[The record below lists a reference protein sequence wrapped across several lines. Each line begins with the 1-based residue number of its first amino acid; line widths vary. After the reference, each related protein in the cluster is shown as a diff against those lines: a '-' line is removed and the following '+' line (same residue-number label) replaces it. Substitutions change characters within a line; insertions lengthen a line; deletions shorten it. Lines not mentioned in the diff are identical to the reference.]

1 MLPAIMRIAGLA
13 LGPVLALAAC
23 HAQPPPNWAQ
33 GGSPL
38 DIPRA
43 RWTRGDKL
51 IDIMPDGKVLGDG
64 EHLFTIDHAGRVY
77 QPDLEP
83 VAVLQ
88 ADGRLVGKDEAVLG
102 KIGLRN
108 SSPPGKDIAWL
119 SIGDR
124 GEVVRFDPDGDA
136 HTDGGWVGCNPSIR
150 ACTLATHIVTLV
162 ESRWR
167 RSPMYGPSVGVGIG
181 VGFGMV
187 VPP

>member
-1 MLPAIMRIAGLA
+1 MKIAGWVFV
-13 LGPVLALAAC
+13 PILALAAC

-38 DIPRA
+38 EIPRA

-64 EHLFTIDHAGRVY
+64 EHLFTIDRAGRVY

-88 ADGRLVGKDEAVLG
+88 PDGRLVGKDDAVLG
-102 KIGLRN
+102 KIGVRN

-119 SIGDR
+119 SISDR

-136 HTDGGWVGCNPSIR
+136 HTDGGWVGCDPSIR
-150 ACTLATHIVTLV
+150 ACTLTTHIVSLV
-162 ESRWR
+162 ESRGR
-167 RSPMYGPSVGVGIG
+167 RGGPMYGPSVGVGIG
-181 VGFGMV
+181 VGFGLV